1 MRGVGNG
8 EGQEAASLS
17 KTHVAHSRTAACCM
31 LQQQLRALIATL
43 YAHFNG
49 LSASLSHSLTA
60 SLSVSCSNLIA
71 KSKTHSGIATAAGIG
86 PQVLPPLGVAGFV
99 KLRHVAADDKPST
112 SSSSSSATPGTS
124 RKESIDKTAEAQEA
138 REEAAAGEEEEG
150 ESTEVSCS
158 T

>member
-1 MRGVGNG
+1 M
-8 EGQEAASLS
+8 
-17 KTHVAHSRTAACCM
+17 
-31 LQQQLRALIATL
+31 LRALIATL

-49 LSASLSHSLTA
+49 LSTSLSHSLT

-124 RKESIDKTAEAQEA
+124 RKESIDKTAEVQEA
-138 REEAAAGEEEEG
+138 REEAAGEEGEEG